1 MHNRFG
7 CLSFFLRRFALVWFI
22 THDASRL
29 FLIYG
34 RDRRSA
40 GDVMGHKCAGL
51 FDIVYWC
58 VLCLRARMQHTIE
71 ISTHIMRAHNMPC
84 HHHHQDAHQQE
95 TTHTPPKVPF
105 KCHHNIRKIARKH
118 NITHACPNAVKT
130 HLRNNDWYTAGFAP
144 THHRHSDPQDTL
156 KSSLTHHHPQ
166 PRHNKKPT
174 LHNSMTNVTDHK
186 GSAQTCRLY
195 ISTAWAQGDAATTQ
209 HGVNIA
215 QREPQVRSA

>member
-144 THHRHSDPQDTL
+144 THHRHSTKTPSNHHWHTTTLNQDTTRNPHCTTAWQTWQTT
-156 KSSLTHHHPQ
+156 KAV
-166 PRHNKKPT
+166 PRHVGSTSAPRG
-174 LHNSMTNVTDHK
+174 LK
-186 GSAQTCRLY
+186 GTQQQPNM
-195 ISTAWAQGDAATTQ
+195 AWILPS
-209 HGVNIA
+209 VSL
-215 QREPQVRSA
+215 R